1 MSEDDD
7 KPDNVIPL
15 HPERPPLDV
24 QRAKP
29 MGCYHRQVVVYEENR
44 EVRCQSCNALLDPF
58 DVIMEYAERERRFH
72 FASEYRKK
80 KQRQLEERIESLK
93 REERNTKA
101 RLKRAREKL
110 HGGRA

>member
-1 MSEDDD
+1 MSETDE

-24 QRAKP
+24 KRSKP
-29 MGCYHRQVVVYEENR
+29 TGCYHRQVLVHEEPR

-72 FASEYRKK
+72 FASEYRQK
-80 KQRQLEERIESLK
+80 KQRELEQRIEALK

-101 RLKRAREKL
+101 RLNRARSKL
-110 HGGRA
+110 RGET